1 MAEQFRIGAAT
12 AEITPAPGS
21 LMDGYMA
28 RVEGSTGTHDPLLAE
43 ALVLEYENRRAA
55 IITLDVMGVSRS
67 FTDALRY
74 DLAALMG
81 TAPDAILICASHTHA
96 APRGLQDWSPIGESS
111 IGARGLD
118 PQFASSVQAGIRQAV
133 ERAYGGLRPARMKSA
148 AGEING
154 IGGERNHPEQ
164 AVDTRVSVMVFED
177 MQGEPLA
184 ILFHYA
190 CHPTVLSA
198 DNLQYSADFPG
209 AARQSI
215 RERYPN
221 AVPLFVNGAAGNIS
235 TRFHR
240 REQSFEEAARLGGLL
255 GEKVLAL
262 VHEAAEDTPALGW
275 LCEAVSLPLREF
287 PTEAREA
294 APPSGNARI
303 DTVRAQGAAI
313 ERGLRLALAGRET
326 QTAELCALRVGKWT
340 LLSVPGEAYNEL
352 AQTVRRADENALV
365 AGYTNDYL
373 GYFPT
378 QAAIDDATYEA
389 LSSAFDARAHGNLGE
404 RLAGL
409 AGRLG

>member
-1 MAEQFRIGAAT
+1 
-12 AEITPAPGS
+12 
-21 LMDGYMA
+21 
-28 RVEGSTGTHDPLLAE
+28 
-43 ALVLEYENRRAA
+43 
-55 IITLDVMGVSRS
+55 
-67 FTDALRY
+67 
-74 DLAALMG
+74 
-81 TAPDAILICASHTHA
+81 
-96 APRGLQDWSPIGESS
+96 
-111 IGARGLD
+111 
-118 PQFASSVQAGIRQAV
+118 
-133 ERAYGGLRPARMKSA
+133 
-148 AGEING
+148 
-154 IGGERNHPEQ
+154 
-164 AVDTRVSVMVFED
+164 MVFED
-177 MQGEPLA
+177 TQGEPLA

-198 DNLQYSADFPG
+198 ENLQYSADFPG

-255 GEKVLAL
+255 GEKVVAL
-262 VHEAAEDTPALGW
+262 VHEAAEDEPSLGW

-287 PTEAREA
+287 PAEARET
-294 APPSGNARI
+294 APPSENARI

-313 ERGLRLALAGRET
+313 ERGLRVALAGRET

-352 AQTVRRADENALV
+352 AQTVRHTDKNALV
-365 AGYTNDYL
+365 AGYSNDYL

-389 LSSAFDARAHGNLGE
+389 LSSAFDARAHGILEE

-409 AGRLG
+409 AGKLV